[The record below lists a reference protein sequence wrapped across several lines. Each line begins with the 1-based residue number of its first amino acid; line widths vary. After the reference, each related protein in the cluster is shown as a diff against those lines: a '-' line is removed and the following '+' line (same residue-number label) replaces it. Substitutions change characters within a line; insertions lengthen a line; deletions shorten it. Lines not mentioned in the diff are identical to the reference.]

1 MPGPLLLL
9 LALAAASPP
18 PPVEG
23 GGAGDSTAA
32 TGRIEEIEVRA
43 RRLDREADRL
53 TGFVTLDRETT
64 ELLPALGEQD
74 PIRALQWLPG
84 VQTASDISSGLY
96 VRGGSPDQT
105 LILLDDVTV
114 YNPTHAFGLFST
126 FNTDVV
132 DEVRL
137 YKGAYPARYG
147 GRLGSVLEVRQRA
160 TDGAGFSGRGGVST
174 ITGRLLLEG
183 PAGRGSWMVGGRR
196 TYLEPILDALRNE
209 DNEIPSYYFYDLNGR
224 LVVPAGRGSQFS
236 VTGYAGRDDLFLDL
250 DEDSFL
256 DIRWGNRTASGQL
269 RRPLGQAWTGT
280 LLLSGSEYE
289 SRTDL
294 RFFTTPFSFRN
305 RLREGTLRADLVGPI
320 APRHRLST
328 GASVAFYDFLYRE
341 SFNFDEQARFR
352 SRPTD
357 VSLYVED
364 EWSPGPVSTAI
375 GARGRYFSEGRRFLL
390 EPRLSA
396 SWAVDE
402 RTRLKI
408 GGGLY
413 HQYVQLVTTE
423 GFSAGDFYLP
433 VDSSADPGRSLQA
446 VVGVE
451 RTLSPA
457 WDVSVEGFATK
468 FDELLAL
475 DNLANADR
483 TVQTTADA
491 FLQDGTG
498 WSRGAE
504 VLVRRKTGALTGW
517 VGYTL
522 GWTRRRFAELNGGE
536 EFPPKY
542 DRRHDLSVTAG
553 YRTGRWR
560 FGSAFVYAT
569 GQAFTPATARYRL
582 RNPATGADTEG
593 GRVLAGPRNSG
604 RLGAYQRLDVSITRD
619 FLLLGR
625 PAEGYLQVFNVTNRR
640 NEWFV
645 QYDTEGIDDPEV
657 VRMLPIIPSL
667 GIRFG
672 F

>member
-1 MPGPLLLL
+1 MPGTLVVL
-9 LALAAASPP
+9 LALVAAPP
-18 PPVEG
+18 A
-23 GGAGDSTAA
+23 AGDTAA
-32 TGRIEEIEVRA
+32 VRAEEQPVEEIEVRA
-43 RRLDREADRL
+43 RRLDEEDDRL

-84 VQTASDISSGLY
+84 VQTASDVSSGLY

-126 FNTDVV
+126 FNTDVI

-147 GRLGSVLEVRQRA
+147 GRLGSVLEVRQRPA
-160 TDGAGFSGRGGVST
+160 EASAVSGRGGVST

-183 PAGRGSWMVGGRR
+183 PAGGGSWMVGGRR
-196 TYLEPILDALRNE
+196 TYLEPILDALRSE

-224 LVVPAGRGSQFS
+224 LTVPAGRGGRLS
-236 VTGYAGRDDLFLDL
+236 VTGYSGHDDLFLDL

-256 DIRWGNRTASGQL
+256 DIRWGNRTVSGRL
-269 RRPLGQAWTGT
+269 ERPLGEAWTGA
-280 LLLSGSEYE
+280 LLLSGSEYD
-289 SRTDL
+289 SRTDVS
-294 RFFTTPFSFRN
+294 FFTTPFSFHN
-305 RLREGTLRADLVGPI
+305 RLRESTFRADLTGPL
-320 APRHRLST
+320 APRHRLSA
-328 GASVAFYDFLYRE
+328 GASASFYDFLYRE
-341 SFNFDEQARFR
+341 SFNFDRQARFR
-352 SRPTD
+352 SRPSD
-357 VSLYVED
+357 LSLYLED
-364 EWSPGPVSTAI
+364 EWSPGRVSCAV
-375 GARGRYFSEGRRFLL
+375 GLRGRYFSEGRRFLL

-396 SWAVDE
+396 SWAVGE
-402 RTRLKI
+402 RTRVKA
-408 GGGLY
+408 GGGVY

-446 VVGVE
+446 VLGVE
-451 RTLSPA
+451 RAISVA
-457 WDVSVEGFATK
+457 WSASVEGFATR
-468 FDELLAL
+468 FDELLAP
-475 DNLANADR
+475 DNLSNADR
-483 TVQTTADA
+483 TVETTADA

-504 VLVRRKTGALTGW
+504 VLVRRRTGALTGW

-522 GWTRRRFAELNGGE
+522 GWTRRKFAALNGGE

-553 YRTGRWR
+553 YRRGRWR

-582 RNPATGADTEG
+582 RNPATGANNEG
-593 GRVLAGPRNSG
+593 GRVLAGARNSG
-604 RLGAYQRLDVSITRD
+604 RLGSYQRLDVSVTRD
-619 FLLLGR
+619 FRMFGR
-625 PAEGYLQVFNVTNRR
+625 PAEWYLQVFNVTNRR

-645 QYDTEGIDDPEV
+645 QYDTDGNDDPEV
-657 VRMLPIIPSL
+657 VRMLPVIPSL
-667 GIRFG
+667 GIRFD